1 MTHRRI
7 VDRYQIRAAYA
18 AIVTAAA
25 MIAAALQGMHR

>member
-1 MTHRRI
+1 MTHRRTL
-7 VDRYQIRAAYA
+7 DRHQIAVTYA